1 MRCLACAACLETSS
15 RTSGTRNRASTLSSS
30 VQSVGVDLSL
40 DDLQTTREKF
50 EDFNEPENTAK
61 SFGLSSANALA
72 LPFADDSFDKVIC
85 SEVLEHIPDYQAYN
99 VSNKKKLQLWV

>member
-1 MRCLACAACLETSS
+1 MQTVDFRFFPLEAGDVVLDLGCGEGRHVISVYIE
-15 RTSGTRNRASTLSSS
+15 GD

-50 EDFNEPENTAK
+50 EDFNEPDNPAK

-72 LPFADDSFDKVIC
+72 LPFGAG
-85 SEVLEHIPDYQAYN
+85 AYPRL
-99 VSNKKKLQLWV
+99 SRGT